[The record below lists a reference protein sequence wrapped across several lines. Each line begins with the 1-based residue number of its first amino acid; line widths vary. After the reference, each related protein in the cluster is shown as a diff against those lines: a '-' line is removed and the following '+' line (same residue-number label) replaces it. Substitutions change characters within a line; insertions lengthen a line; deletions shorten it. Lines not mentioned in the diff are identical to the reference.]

1 MTVIRAACIQLNVG
15 PDVGP
20 NLAAAGDL
28 IRDAA
33 GRGATLVVLP
43 EVADAII
50 EDPALL
56 RERAQPEERHEALA
70 GYRAL
75 ARETGMTLLVGSAV
89 VRTDGPRFAN
99 RSYLLGPDGAIL
111 ARYDKIHLYD
121 ADLPDGEV
129 HRESA
134 QFAPGGAG
142 VVAALPGGGR
152 LGLTICYDLRFP
164 QLHRALAKA
173 GAEILAVPAAFA
185 CATGAAHWEVL
196 LRARAIETGCFVLA
210 PAQTGTHH
218 LGRRTW
224 GHSLIVSPWGEV
236 LADAGTEV
244 GVIMAD
250 LDLDRVRAAR
260 AALPSLSHDRAFEIV
275 GAVPA

>member
-20 NLAAAGDL
+20 NLAAAGAL
-28 IRDAA
+28 LREARAQGAA
-33 GRGATLVVLP
+33 LAALP

-56 RERAQPEERHEALA
+56 QARAQPEEGHEALA

-75 ARETGMTLLVGSAV
+75 AAETGMAILVGSVV
-89 VRTDGPRFAN
+89 VRTEGPRLSN
-99 RSYLLGPDGAIL
+99 RGYLIGPDGAIL

-134 QFAPGGAG
+134 QFAPGGEG
-142 VVAALPGGGR
+142 VVAPLPGGGT
-152 LGLTICYDLRFP
+152 LGLSICYDLRFP

-173 GAEILAVPAAFA
+173 GAEILAVPSAFA
-185 CATGAAHWEVL
+185 CATGVAHWEVL

-224 GHSLIVSPWGEV
+224 GHSLIVSSWGEV
-236 LADAGTEV
+236 MADAGTEV
-244 GVIMAD
+244 GVIVAD

-260 AALPSLSHDRAFEIV
+260 AALPTLRHDRPFTVRELA
-275 GAVPA
+275 

>member
-15 PDVGP
+15 PEVGP
-20 NLAAAGDL
+20 NLAAAGAL

-33 GRGATLVVLP
+33 SRGATLIALP

-50 EDPALL
+50 EDPRLL

-75 ARETGMTLLVGSAV
+75 ALETGTALLLGSVV
-89 VRTDGPRFAN
+89 VRAEGPRFAN
-99 RSYLLGPDGAIL
+99 RSYLLGPDGAVL

-134 QFAPGGAG
+134 QFAPGGTG
-142 VVAALPGGGR
+142 VVARLPGGGR

-173 GAEILAVPAAFA
+173 GAEILAVPSAFA
-185 CATGAAHWEVL
+185 CATGAAHWQVL
-196 LRARAIETGCFVLA
+196 LQARAIETGCFVLA

-244 GVIMAD
+244 GLVLAD
-250 LDLDRVRAAR
+250 LDLDQVRAAR
-260 AALPSLSHDRAFEIV
+260 AALPTLSHDRLFEV
-275 GAVPA
+275 MEA